1 MIQPVQLM
9 VVYVCFSAL
18 VERLEEQLQEV
29 VPIPT
34 EKLCLDAGYTKVHPI
49 EPKNKSQTTPHNT
62 EKNI

>member
-1 MIQPVQLM
+1 M

-34 EKLCLDAGYTKVHPI
+34 EKLCPDAGYTKVHPI

-62 EKNI
+62 